1 MVGLVQLFSL
11 MSSVLSLTFS
21 FLFSP
26 SFVLSF
32 LLFCVLLFHIS
43 FLSFILEDNHRVSQN
58 LARSVILT
66 NIHGVHEIMCFFLK
80 IL

>member
-21 FLFSP
+21 FLF
-26 SFVLSF
+26 SF

-43 FLSFILEDNHRVSQN
+43 FLSFILEDNHRVSKN